1 MIGKVLKY
9 RYEILEKIGEGN
21 LFTVYKCEDKIN
33 NRTLAVKVL
42 LLQYASNKMFAERL
56 LVEAQAMIGIQ
67 HPGIVEVYDCGE
79 EDGVYFV
86 VVEYVRGV
94 DLKERIKRS
103 APFTL
108 STAVDVGIAISDVL
122 EYAHHRG
129 FIHGDLRPGNIM
141 VTTEGQIKLADFW
154 VSNAVSSAQAIRT
167 TALMRSVHYMSPEV
181 AEGSPATA
189 AADVY
194 SLGIILF
201 ELLTGRV
208 PFDGETPIAIA
219 VKHSREPIPSVRALN
234 PGVTKTLESIIARAL
249 QKSPDDRFHSAQAMM
264 KELKSV
270 RDSLHLEK
278 PLVWSEVGEKKT
290 PEPTPEEADLP
301 SEPEKPES
309 TWLTTVRNSL
319 FIGVIVAVVALFI
332 ASYFASSTGSEV
344 KIPNLLGKT
353 VDEASTQLAANHITL
368 QTKTEEFNE
377 QYPEG
382 TIYYMS
388 PLAGRMI
395 KSGKSIDVWISK
407 GSKYVM
413 TPSVVKLTQESAIDK
428 LREAGL
434 TTGEVSQ
441 QYSSTVPMNCIIK
454 QSPTPG
460 TKQERG
466 QAVSLVLSLGM
477 EPSEVP
483 PAATTEQQDQSSTD
497 EEQTTRSFNI
507 QFTVPPGPKDQQVE
521 IKVVDDNGDNTAY
534 TDIKHPGDQVKQTI
548 EGVGTKVIIRI
559 YLDDKLVK
567 EESK

>member
-9 RYEILEKIGEGN
+9 RYEILEKLGEGN

-42 LLQYASNKMFAERL
+42 LPQYASNKMFAERL

-79 EDGVYFV
+79 EDGTYFV
-86 VVEYVRGV
+86 VIEYVRGV
-94 DLKERIKRS
+94 DLKERIKRN

-122 EYAHHRG
+122 SYAHNRG
-129 FIHGDLRPGNIM
+129 FIHGDLRPGNVL

-154 VSNAVSSAQAIRT
+154 VSNAVSSSQAVRT
-167 TALMRSVHYMSPEV
+167 TAMMRSVHYMSPEV

-194 SLGIILF
+194 SLGVMLF
-201 ELLTGRV
+201 ELVTGKL
-208 PFDGETPIAIA
+208 PFDGETPVAVA
-219 VKHSREPIPSVRALN
+219 VKHSREPVPSVRAIN
-234 PGVTKTLESIIARAL
+234 PGVTKGLESIIARAL
-249 QKSPDDRFHSAQAMM
+249 QKSPQDRFHSAQALL

-278 PLVWSEVGEKKT
+278 PLVWSEVAAKKS
-290 PEPTPEEADLP
+290 PEPVPDEQDLPEEPDRP
-301 SEPEKPES
+301 DSP
-309 TWLTTVRNSL
+309 WLITLRNAL
-319 FIGVIVAVVALFI
+319 FVGVAVAIIGVFI
-332 ASYFASSTGSEV
+332 ASFVLSSNSREV
-344 KIPNLLGKT
+344 KIPNLLGKSMEDAT
-353 VDEASTQLAANHITL
+353 KLASANNLTL
-368 QTKTEEFNE
+368 VTKTEEFNE
-377 QYPEG
+377 QYPQG

-388 PLAGRMI
+388 PPAGRTV
-395 KSGKSIDVWISK
+395 KSSRNIDVWISR
-407 GSKYVM
+407 GSKYVT
-413 TPSVVKLTQESAIDK
+413 TPSVVKLTQESALDK
-428 LREAGL
+428 IREAGL
-434 TTGEVSQ
+434 TTGEISQ
-441 QYSSTVPMNCIIK
+441 QYSSTIPMNCIIK
-454 QSPTPG
+454 QTPSPG

-483 PAATTEQQDQSSTD
+483 PAAEPDQSTSDQDQTK
-497 EEQTTRSFNI
+497 RSFNI
-507 QFTVPPGPKDQQVE
+507 QFTIPPGPKDQQVE
-521 IKVVDDNGDNTAY
+521 IKVVDGNGDNTAY

-548 EGVGTKVIIRI
+548 EGVGSKVIIRI

-567 EESK
+567 EETK